1 MAEGTH
7 ADRAVPTEA
16 AARPAVVGVSRA
28 AKLVPP
34 RDPNGT
40 LDRPELEA
48 RLTSGTNRRLTVI
61 VAGAGFGKS
70 TLASRVARSTTAAW
84 YTVDGVDRHVGS
96 FAAGVVA
103 TLRRLVP
110 VLPEDL
116 ATPIATAVDPR
127 DEAEAHQRGQAAAT
141 LVADALQVACEDEL
155 LLVLD
160 DCHEIDGASGS
171 WRFVEALVRF
181 APDNLHVLLVSRN
194 DPPFGVE
201 RLRAQRQFGHVL
213 LGALARHQAVGHR
226 VHRASSC
233 RPARITTSSFASAPR
248 RWVTRATAPK
258 ASTRL

>member
-1 MAEGTH
+1 MPEGT
-7 ADRAVPTEA
+7 ADDRSTPTA
-16 AARPAVVGVSRA
+16 GPRPQARGISRA

-34 RDPNGT
+34 RVPNGT

-48 RLTSGTNRRLTVI
+48 RLAAGTDRRLTII

-70 TLASRVARSTTAAW
+70 TLASRVARTRSTAW
-84 YTVDGVDRHVGS
+84 YTVDAMDRHLGT

-103 TLRRLVP
+103 TLRRLAAA
-110 VLPEDL
+110 LPEDL

-127 DEAEAHQRGQAAAT
+127 DDAEAQQRGQAAAT
-141 LVADALQVACEDEL
+141 LVADALQDASDDEL

-160 DCHEIDGASGS
+160 DTHEIDGATGS

-201 RLRAQRQFGHVL
+201 RLRAQGEVSDIA
-213 LGALARHQAVGHR
+213 GAALAFTTDEIATLVGTLLPDDVVPTGDR
-226 VHRASSC
+226 
-233 RPARITTSSFASAPR
+233 
-248 RWVTRATAPK
+248 
-258 ASTRL
+258 